1 VSAPS
6 RNARAAAAGVIAA
19 VLGKGESLATA
30 LAPALARVPAADRAL
45 VQELCYG
52 TLRWHLRLDA
62 LLSRLLSRGLKPADL
77 DLRALLLTG
86 LYQLLYMRVPSY
98 AAVTETVDA
107 VRALGKGWAAGL
119 ANGVLRNAQR
129 RADELTAQV
138 DRDDSAALA
147 HPRWLLDALRADWPE
162 DVAQVT
168 EANNTRPPMTLRV
181 NLRRQSRDDYAARL
195 AAAEFPCR
203 ALPEVASALT
213 LERPVDVAALPG
225 FADGCASVQD
235 AAAQLAA
242 VLLEPETGQRVLDA
256 CAAPG
261 GKTAHI
267 LEHAPDL
274 ATVVAVD
281 IDAPRLDRVRENLER
296 LGLQAQLCAGD
307 AAVPEGWWDGVPFER
322 ILLDAPC
329 SATGVIR
336 RHPDIKT
343 LRRADDLQALTRT
356 QARLLDALWPLLAP
370 GGMLLY
376 ATCSVLKRENTDQI
390 DAFLRRQPD
399 AAERAVDVP
408 WARACEHGSQ
418 ILPGDA
424 GMDGFYYARLVKAQ

>member
-1 VSAPS
+1 MSAAA

-19 VLGKGESLATA
+19 VLGKGESLSTA
-30 LAPALARVPAADRAL
+30 LAPALVRVPAADRPL

-52 TLRWHLRLDA
+52 TLRWQLRLDA
-62 LLSRLLSRGLKPADL
+62 ILKRLLKRGLKASDL
-77 DLRALLLTG
+77 DLRALLLVG
-86 LYQLLYMRVPSY
+86 LYQLIYMRVPPY
-98 AAVTETVDA
+98 AAVTETVNA
-107 VRALGKGWAAGL
+107 VRALGKPWAAGL

-129 RADELTAQV
+129 QADRLTAEV
-138 DRDDSAALA
+138 DRDETAALS
-147 HPRWLLDALRADWPE
+147 HPRWLLDALRADWPGQF
-162 DVAQVT
+162 AQVV
-168 EANNTRPPMTLRV
+168 EAANARPPMTLRV
-181 NLRRQSRDDYAARL
+181 NLRRQRREAYMGRL
-195 AAAEFPCR
+195 AEAGHTCR
-203 ALPEVASALT
+203 PVAEVASALT
-213 LERPVDVAALPG
+213 LDKPVDVAALPG

-242 VLLEPETGQRVLDA
+242 FVLDARAGDRVLDA

-274 ATVVAVD
+274 AALVAVD
-281 IDAPRLDRVRENLER
+281 IDAERLGRVRENLDR
-296 LGLQAQLCAGD
+296 LGLQAALQAGD
-307 AAVPEGWWDGVPFER
+307 AADTGTWWDGVPFQR

-336 RHPDIKT
+336 RHPDIKA
-343 LRRADDLQALTRT
+343 LRRAGDLDALTAT

-376 ATCSVLKRENTDQI
+376 ATCSVLKRENTDQV
-390 DAFLRRQPD
+390 DAFLRRHAD
-399 AAERAVDVP
+399 AAERPIDAA
-408 WARACEHGSQ
+408 WGHACGHGRQ

-424 GMDGFYYARLVKAQ
+424 GMDGFYYARLVKAH